1 LWAAKALANAPVE
14 VTIIDRENHHL
25 FQPLLY
31 QVATAALS
39 PADVAAPIRGIV
51 GAYRNITVMLGDVSG
66 VDVAARAVSIAG
78 GRRVPYDY
86 LILATG
92 ARHAYFG
99 HDDWEPF
106 APGLKRIE
114 DATEIRRRILI
125 AFERA
130 ENETDPDER
139 RRLMN
144 LLIVGGGP
152 TGVELAGAIAELAR
166 RALAKDFRNIDP
178 RDTRIIL
185 VEAGPRLLPSMPE
198 DLSAEALQR
207 LQRLGVEVCLGAT
220 VTAVDAAGVTIATA
234 RVDARTVI
242 WAAGVA
248 ASPAGQWIGA
258 KCDRAGRIEVNPDLT
273 VPDHREIFAIGDTA
287 LMLDA
292 TGKPLPGV
300 APVAKQQGRYVGSL
314 IKTRLRSV
322 ERIEPFSY
330 RNYGNLATI
339 GRKAAVIDF
348 GWIRLRGFVAWLIWM
363 VAHVYFLIGF
373 RNRIIV
379 ALNWLWA
386 YFTFQRGARLITGPF
401 RRFDIR

>member
-1 LWAAKALANAPVE
+1 VE

-66 VDVAARAVSIAG
+66 VDVAAREVLIAG

-86 LILATG
+86 LIVATG

-198 DLSAEALQR
+198 DLSEEALQR
-207 LQRLGVEVCLGAT
+207 L
-220 VTAVDAAGVTIATA
+220 
-234 RVDARTVI
+234 
-242 WAAGVA
+242 
-248 ASPAGQWIGA
+248 
-258 KCDRAGRIEVNPDLT
+258 
-273 VPDHREIFAIGDTA
+273 
-287 LMLDA
+287 
-292 TGKPLPGV
+292 
-300 APVAKQQGRYVGSL
+300 
-314 IKTRLRSV
+314 
-322 ERIEPFSY
+322 
-330 RNYGNLATI
+330 
-339 GRKAAVIDF
+339 
-348 GWIRLRGFVAWLIWM
+348 
-363 VAHVYFLIGF
+363 
-373 RNRIIV
+373 
-379 ALNWLWA
+379 
-386 YFTFQRGARLITGPF
+386 
-401 RRFDIR
+401 